1 MIYHVSA
8 NAPRE
13 GNGTKERPF
22 RRISD
27 AANIALP
34 GDEVLVYPGVYREQ
48 VSPRNGGTEEN
59 RITYRPV
66 EPLGALIT
74 GAEEVSGWVPNPVES
89 REAPPTSSFPGLS
102 EPPREAP

>member
-1 MIYHVSA
+1 MIYYVNA
-8 NAPRE
+8 RAPRE
-13 GNGTKERPF
+13 GNGTQERPF

-59 RITYRPV
+59 RITYRSV
-66 EPLGALIT
+66 E
-74 GAEEVSGWVPNPVES
+74 V
-89 REAPPTSSFPGLS
+89 RRRFPAG
-102 EPPREAP
+102 